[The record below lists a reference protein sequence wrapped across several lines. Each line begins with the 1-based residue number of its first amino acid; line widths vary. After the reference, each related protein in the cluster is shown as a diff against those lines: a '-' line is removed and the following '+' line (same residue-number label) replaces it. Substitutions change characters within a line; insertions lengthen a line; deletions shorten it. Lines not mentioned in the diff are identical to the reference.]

1 MQPPLKPCFIISA
14 QYDMETNNQNKLGN
28 FHVPKIRS
36 FEWIDFEKHFDSKT
50 CFFFSYFTLTYY
62 VTIKA
67 TMYVYL

>member
-50 CFFFSYFTLTYY
+50 CFFLA
-62 VTIKA
+62 I
-67 TMYVYL
+67 LL